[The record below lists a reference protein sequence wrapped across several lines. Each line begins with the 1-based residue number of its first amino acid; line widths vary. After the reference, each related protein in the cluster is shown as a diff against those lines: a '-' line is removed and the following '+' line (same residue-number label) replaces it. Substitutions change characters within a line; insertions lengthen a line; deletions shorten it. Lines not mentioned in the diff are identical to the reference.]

1 MLQRAKR
8 PRRKRSVEPGGA
20 GGGAVY
26 SRRQAGRRTGDA
38 AELAAAQATTA
49 EGGLIL
55 PHGWKYR
62 WRDDRKAYVWLDPK
76 HHVFDTYDK
85 AQRAIERYLA
95 RMEDRPEEPAEKARV
110 AAKVSNV
117 AARAPVSK
125 AAKLKSEN
133 KSLKERLHQLTKELD
148 DAKAKLVPLRGSP
161 VVASACACAAG
172 ASSSVGT
179 AGGSTSSPSCQGG
192 GGGGGG
198 GGDANKRGGGRQCA
212 CFRMGGSD
220 LSLTSVHTFGRS
232 RWSRVRGRKDRRD
245 TTVACER

>member
-1 MLQRAKR
+1 MTYGRSLGRAFAHYAAST
-8 PRRKRSVEPGGA
+8 PRTMARAGGRSGCMADDAAASEAAEAEAEAVVEP
-20 GGGAVY
+20 AVEP
-26 SRRQAGRRTGDA
+26 STVVA
-38 AELAAAQATTA
+38 AEPAAAQAKTA

-117 AARAPVSK
+117 ATRAPVSK

-133 KSLKERLHQLTKELD
+133 KYLKE
-148 DAKAKLVPLRGSP
+148 
-161 VVASACACAAG
+161 
-172 ASSSVGT
+172 
-179 AGGSTSSPSCQGG
+179 
-192 GGGGGG
+192 
-198 GGDANKRGGGRQCA
+198 
-212 CFRMGGSD
+212 
-220 LSLTSVHTFGRS
+220 
-232 RWSRVRGRKDRRD
+232 
-245 TTVACER
+245 